1 MVWQSCG
8 WPRQRDGIALM
19 GCRCLF
25 GEAFS
30 GKNSPVQDMIALN
43 SGAALYIADIV
54 NSIND
59 GVELSFELMR
69 NGNAANKLESYVEA
83 SNQL

>member
-1 MVWQSCG
+1 M
-8 WPRQRDGIALM
+8 I
-19 GCRCLF
+19 
-25 GEAFS
+25 GEGVYNMYNVFA
-30 GKNSPVQDMIALN
+30 KE
-43 SGAALYIADIV
+43 
-54 NSIND
+54 

>member
-1 MVWQSCG
+1 MISAIS
-8 WPRQRDGIALM
+8 PRESLM
-19 GCRCLF
+19 LVK
-25 GEAFS
+25 EAFS

-43 SGAALYIADIV
+43 SGSALYIAEIV

>member
-1 MVWQSCG
+1 
-8 WPRQRDGIALM
+8 
-19 GCRCLF
+19 
-25 GEAFS
+25 
-30 GKNSPVQDMIALN
+30 MIALN
-43 SGAALYIADIV
+43 SGAALYIAKIV

-83 SNQL
+83 SNQS